1 MRKLGILVAALLVV
15 AAWTAPGQATPEL
28 FEYALNLDGVV
39 SNITLGDAVPA
50 EVNSAGFNAT
60 TGLGNLSITVS
71 GAGAHYVAL
80 FVDHDV
86 AAETNTFL
94 NEFGAVSGA
103 AGAGLSWEIDEPG
116 YVFGDIYANFTAS
129 DLVASALDNTNALP
143 AGSPDDVSM
152 ALGWNFILAA
162 DETGVF
168 TFTLN
173 TTAPGSF
180 YLAQTDP
187 GFGAIP
193 AETVYFA
200 TTGVITGGGEVPV
213 PEPST
218 LVVVGTAFGWL
229 ALLRKR
235 MKR

>member
-116 YVFGDIYANFTAS
+116 YVFGDIYTNFTNK
-129 DLVASALDNTNALP
+129 ALDNSNAVP
-143 AGSPDDVSM
+143 AGSQDDVSM
-152 ALGWNFILAA
+152 ALGWDFVLAA
-162 DETGVF
+162 GE
-168 TFTLN
+168 
-173 TTAPGSF
+173 
-180 YLAQTDP
+180 
-187 GFGAIP
+187 
-193 AETVYFA
+193 
-200 TTGVITGGGEVPV
+200 TGVITFNLGVAAPGGFYLQQTDPAGTEADPGSVFYASGLEIGGGEVPV
-213 PEPST
+213 PEPAT
-218 LVVVGTAFGWL
+218 LLLMGSGLGGL